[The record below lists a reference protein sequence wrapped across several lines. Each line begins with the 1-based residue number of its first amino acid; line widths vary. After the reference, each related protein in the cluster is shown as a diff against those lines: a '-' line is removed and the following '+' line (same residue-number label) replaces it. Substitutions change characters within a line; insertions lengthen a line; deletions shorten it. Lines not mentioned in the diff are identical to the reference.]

1 MTGADELTRL
11 EQQALNARL
20 RLENL
25 LRQREAA
32 QEGCGLV
39 PKPAEIDRA
48 REMAETA
55 ERLRRAHERTVSATH
70 AR

>member
-25 LRQREAA
+25 LRLREAG
-32 QEGCGLV
+32 QEGGGQV
-39 PKPAEIDRA
+39 PAPAEVDKARA
-48 REMAETA
+48 RVETA
-55 ERLRRAHERTVSATH
+55 EALLRAHERMAVQA
-70 AR
+70 

>member
-25 LRQREAA
+25 LLQREAG
-32 QEGCGLV
+32 QEGGGLV
-39 PKPAEIDRA
+39 PAPAEVDKARDRLEA
-48 REMAETA
+48 AEA
-55 ERLRRAHERTVSATH
+55 LLRAHERM
-70 AR
+70 ARA

>member
-25 LRQREAA
+25 LRQREAGL
-32 QEGCGLV
+32 EGCGLV

-48 REMAETA
+48 REMAEMA
-55 ERLRRAHERTVSATH
+55 ERLLNTHGRAAH